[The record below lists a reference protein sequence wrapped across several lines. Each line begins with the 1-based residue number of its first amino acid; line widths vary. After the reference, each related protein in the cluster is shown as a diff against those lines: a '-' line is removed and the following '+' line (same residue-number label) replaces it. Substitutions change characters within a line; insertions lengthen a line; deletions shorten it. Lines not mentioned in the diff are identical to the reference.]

1 MRDNNYKK
9 REKPEF
15 EQRLVDIA
23 RVTRVMAGGKRLR
36 FRACVVIGDLNKKIG
51 WGVAKGSD
59 VSIAINKAVDKAKKD
74 MIIVNTFKN
83 TIPHEVMHKF
93 KAAKVF
99 IKPAPEGRG
108 VIAGGV
114 IRDVLELAGIKDII
128 AKMYGCK
135 NKVNNVRCT
144 FEALQKLRKVEE
156 KSEPN
161 PSTSSGPSEKEAVKE
176 EKQEIVASPKGDLQ
190 KENKIEEKSSSV
202 ISSVKATEVK
212 KTPDSKEDKK

>member
-1 MRDNNYKK
+1 MRDKNYRK

-51 WGVAKGSD
+51 WGVAKGTD
-59 VSIAINKAVDKAKKD
+59 VSIAINKAVDKAKKE
-74 MIIVNTFKN
+74 MIVVNTYKN
-83 TIPHEVMHKF
+83 TIAHEVMHKF
-93 KAAKVF
+93 KAAKVYL
-99 IKPAPEGRG
+99 KPAPEGRG

-144 FEALQKLRKVEE
+144 FQALEKLRKIDDPKEE
-156 KSEPN
+156 IN
-161 PSTSSGPSEKEAVKE
+161 PSTDSTSSLQADSRSGSEDPSGSRTTGPSEKEEKKAEPKKE
-176 EKQEIVASPKGDLQ
+176 IK
-190 KENKIEEKSSSV
+190 
-202 ISSVKATEVK
+202 
-212 KTPDSKEDKK
+212 KEDKK

>member
-1 MRDNNYKK
+1 MRNNYKK

-36 FRACVVIGDLNKKIG
+36 FRACVVIGNLNKKIG
-51 WGVAKGSD
+51 WGVAKGAD
-59 VSIAINKAVDKAKKD
+59 VAIAINKAVDKAKKD
-74 MIIVNTFKN
+74 MMIVNVSKN

-99 IKPAPEGRG
+99 LKPAREGRG

-114 IRDVLELAGIKDII
+114 IRDVLELAGIKDVI
-128 AKMYGCK
+128 AKIYGCK

-144 FEALQKLRKVEE
+144 FQALQKLRKIEDTEEDNKDIKKSEE
-156 KSEPN
+156 KD
-161 PSTSSGPSEKEAVKE
+161 EK
-176 EKQEIVASPKGDLQ
+176 
-190 KENKIEEKSSSV
+190 
-202 ISSVKATEVK
+202 
-212 KTPDSKEDKK
+212 

>member
-1 MRDNNYKK
+1 MRDNYKK

-15 EQRLVDIA
+15 EQRVVDIA

-36 FRACVVIGDLNKKIG
+36 FRACVVIGNLNKKIG
-51 WGVAKGSD
+51 WGVAKGAD

-74 MIIVNTFKN
+74 MMIVNTSKN

-99 IKPAPEGRG
+99 LKPAPEGRG

-114 IRDVLELAGIKDII
+114 IRDVLELAGIKDVI

-144 FEALQKLRKVEE
+144 FEALQRLREV
-156 KSEPN
+156 
-161 PSTSSGPSEKEAVKE
+161 E
-176 EKQEIVASPKGDLQ
+176 EKQEPV
-190 KENKIEEKSSSV
+190 
-202 ISSVKATEVK
+202 
-212 KTPDSKEDKK
+212 KEDKKVEKEIKKEEKKENNKDIKK

>member
-15 EQRLVDIA
+15 DQRLVDIA

-36 FRACVVIGDLNKKIG
+36 FRACVVIGNLNKKIG
-51 WGVAKGSD
+51 WGVAKGAD

-74 MIIVNTFKN
+74 MIVVNVKGD

-135 NKVNNVRCT
+135 NKVNNVRCV
-144 FEALQKLRKVEE
+144 FEALGKLRKVEE
-156 KSEPN
+156 VKKEVA
-161 PSTSSGPSEKEAVKE
+161 PSTKAPEIKKEIK
-176 EKQEIVASPKGDLQ
+176 
-190 KENKIEEKSSSV
+190 
-202 ISSVKATEVK
+202 
-212 KTPDSKEDKK
+212 KEDKK

>member
-36 FRACVVIGDLNKKIG
+36 FRACVVIGDLNKKVG
-51 WGVAKGSD
+51 WGVAKGAD
-59 VSIAINKAVDKAKKD
+59 VSIAINKAVEKAKKD
-74 MIIVNTFKN
+74 MIIVNTSKN
-83 TIPHEVMHKF
+83 TIPHEIMHKF

-99 IKPAPEGRG
+99 LKPAPEGRG

-114 IRDVLELAGIKDII
+114 IRDVLELVGIKDII

-144 FEALQKLRKVEE
+144 FEALQRLRKIESLDSATSAV
-156 KSEPN
+156 
-161 PSTSSGPSEKEAVKE
+161 SSGLNGQDDA
-176 EKQEIVASPKGDLQ
+176 QAS
-190 KENKIEEKSSSV
+190 ENKKNKVESKKEVKKEVLKSSSPKV
-202 ISSVKATEVK
+202 SE
-212 KTPDSKEDKK
+212 SKEDKK

>member
-1 MRDNNYKK
+1 MRDKNYKK

-74 MIIVNTFKN
+74 MIVVNTYKN
-83 TIPHEVMHKF
+83 TIAHEVMHKF
-93 KAAKVF
+93 KAAKVYL
-99 IKPAPEGRG
+99 KPAPEGRG

-135 NKVNNVRCT
+135 NKVNNVRCV
-144 FEALQKLRKVEE
+144 FEALTKLRKIEE
-156 KSEPN
+156 S
-161 PSTSSGPSEKEAVKE
+161 PSTKVSEDKKE
-176 EKQEIVASPKGDLQ
+176 EVSPKGDLQ
-190 KENKIEEKSSSV
+190 KIEKQAEPKV
-202 ISSVKATEVK
+202 EVK
-212 KTPDSKEDKK
+212 KPTSVTLPTGRQEATVGREDKK

>member
-36 FRACVVIGDLNKKIG
+36 FRACVVIGDLNKKVG
-51 WGVAKGSD
+51 WGVAKGAD

-74 MIIVNTFKN
+74 MLVINTYKN
-83 TIPHEVMHKF
+83 TIPHEIMHKF

-99 IKPAPEGRG
+99 LKPAPEGRG

-114 IRDVLELAGIKDII
+114 IRDVLELAERREFARKAKDT
-128 AKMYGCK
+128 
-135 NKVNNVRCT
+135 T
-144 FEALQKLRKVEE
+144 FLRRI
-156 KSEPN
+156 
-161 PSTSSGPSEKEAVKE
+161 G
-176 EKQEIVASPKGDLQ
+176 
-190 KENKIEEKSSSV
+190 
-202 ISSVKATEVK
+202 
-212 KTPDSKEDKK
+212 KTI

>member
-51 WGVAKGSD
+51 WGVAKGAD

-83 TIPHEVMHKF
+83 TIPHEVMHKS

-144 FEALQKLRKVEE
+144 FEALQRLRKVEE
-156 KSEPN
+156 KQEPVKKEVA
-161 PSTSSGPSEKEAVKE
+161 PSA
-176 EKQEIVASPKGDLQ
+176 
-190 KENKIEEKSSSV
+190 KIK
-202 ISSVKATEVK
+202 EVK
-212 KTPDSKEDKK
+212 KEVKEDVKKEIKKEDKK

>member
-51 WGVAKGSD
+51 WGVAKGAD

-74 MIIVNTFKN
+74 MIIVNVSKN

-99 IKPAPEGRG
+99 LKPAPEGRG

-128 AKMYGCK
+128 AKIYGCK

-144 FEALQKLRKVEE
+144 FEALQKLRKI
-156 KSEPN
+156 
-161 PSTSSGPSEKEAVKE
+161 E
-176 EKQEIVASPKGDLQ
+176 EKQEPVIKEANSSINSASSEQAYSESIK
-190 KENKIEEKSSSV
+190 KEGKVEKSFSDEAS
-202 ISSVKATEVK
+202 
-212 KTPDSKEDKK
+212 EDKKEKSKIELKKK